1 MSTDAETNGGGAP
14 LEAGTKGD
22 AVRALQSLLKELG
35 EYSGAQ
41 DGEFGPKTEEAVR
54 NVQRKH
60 GLAPTGVADAQTEQ
74 VIQAAA
80 EGEPVGATENA
91 VATVSVDTGRLIV
104 NETNK
109 RVVIIGRTGEVL
121 VLSPLERR
129 AVALED
135 LKLFEEELDDLQRRC
150 IVAIPPPEATTR
162 DAAIWGGGLWVAIA
176 YVIAGLWLHSRLF
189 WIAGAVALLVGAM
202 VAFGVSR
209 TGGRAAAR
217 WGAQLA
223 ALSIVLL
230 VGVVLPGGALYF
242 AGDLDVLVREAY
254 INHTRSSDEID
265 LTLLGRGLQL
275 LFMAAASLLPAL
287 LYFLFDRQQL
297 RTLRE
302 QFERHMFRLDPAVDT
317 LSDVRAKY
325 GTLLGETY
333 GQSASGRGRGR
344 LLPGRR
350 SPVLIA
356 TIVITFGWLVTLLN
370 QDLDLITDRAG
381 ILGLFRPE
389 RSALIFGFLG
399 AYFFALQ
406 LIQRGYARGDL
417 RPKTYTQITV
427 RILMVTILAMVL
439 ELLPGPNDEPYILV
453 LAFAAGVVPET
464 ALVGI
469 QEYLNRS
476 SVGAVFGRG
485 IAEPM
490 PLTDL
495 EGIDLYDRARLL
507 DEGVS
512 NVEGLAHH
520 DLIELMLQTR
530 IPAPRLVD
538 WIDQAILYLR
548 VGSSDAV
555 EDEASRGVAMVRLRA
570 FGIRTAT
577 DLEQAHWEAK
587 NRNELDLFLRILP
600 CWEGMPDISRISIIL
615 DTIKDEEWMANLRY
629 WHDPIHLVEQTFE
642 WPPVPA
648 APAPAPAPPRRPR
661 RAARSRSG

>member
-1 MSTDAETNGGGAP
+1 MSSASSSAS
-14 LEAGTKGD
+14 ASS
-22 AVRALQSLLKELG
+22 RS
-35 EYSGAQ
+35 
-41 DGEFGPKTEEAVR
+41 
-54 NVQRKH
+54 
-60 GLAPTGVADAQTEQ
+60 
-74 VIQAAA
+74 
-80 EGEPVGATENA
+80 
-91 VATVSVDTGRLIV
+91 
-104 NETNK
+104 
-109 RVVIIGRTGEVL
+109 
-121 VLSPLERR
+121 RR
-129 AVALED
+129 AE
-135 LKLFEEELDDLQRRC
+135 
-150 IVAIPPPEATTR
+150 ISTR
-162 DAAIWGGGLWVAIA
+162 DAATIVGGGVWVIVGYLIAGFVVDSLFFWIGGAIA
-176 YVIAGLWLHSRLF
+176 LLI
-189 WIAGAVALLVGAM
+189 GAT
-202 VAFGVSR
+202 VAFFVSR
-209 TGGRAAAR
+209 SGGRAAAR
-217 WGAQLA
+217 WSAQIS
-223 ALSIVLL
+223 ALLMVLL
-230 VGVVLPGGALYF
+230 IGVVLPGAALYF
-242 AGDLDVLVREAY
+242 AGDVDKLVREAY
-254 INHTRSSDEID
+254 FDHTRSTDAID

-302 QFERHMFRLDPAVDT
+302 QFERHMFRLDPSVDT

-325 GTLLGETY
+325 GTLLGESY
-333 GQSASGRGRGR
+333 GQTTGRGQGR

-356 TIVITFGWLVTLLN
+356 TVVITFGWLVTLLN
-370 QDLDLITDRAG
+370 QDVHQISDRAG
-381 ILGLFRPE
+381 ILALFRPE

-439 ELLPGPNDEPYILV
+439 ELLPGPNDSPYILV
-453 LAFAAGVVPET
+453 LAFAAGIVPET

-476 SVGAVFGRG
+476 SAGAVFGRG
-485 IAEPM
+485 IAEPN
-490 PLTDL
+490 PLTNI

-538 WIDQAILYLR
+538 WIDQSILYLR
-548 VGSSDAV
+548 IGSNDG
-555 EDEASRGVAMVRLRA
+555 DEGALRSHSISHLRT

-587 NRNELDLFLRILP
+587 NRGELERVPPDPPRRRGNAAHPAHLGDPRHA
-600 CWEGMPDISRISIIL
+600 EGRGMDGEPALLARPD
-615 DTIKDEEWMANLRY
+615 
-629 WHDPIHLVEQTFE
+629 
-642 WPPVPA
+642 PPGRADVRVA
-648 APAPAPAPPRRPR
+648 APAGSPRPG
-661 RAARSRSG
+661 RASG